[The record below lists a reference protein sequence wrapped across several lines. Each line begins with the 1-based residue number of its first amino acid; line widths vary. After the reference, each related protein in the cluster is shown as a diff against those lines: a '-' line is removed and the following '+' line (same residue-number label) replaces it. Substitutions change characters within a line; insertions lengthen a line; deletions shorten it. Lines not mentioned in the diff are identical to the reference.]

1 MCKQSHYDDGNKKEK
16 HKVPYTFSGKR
27 QGQKE
32 INAPGKKVRFDF
44 DTPVT
49 FTSHD
54 YSRMQL
60 EKAKHTDELER
71 GGDTFVTIDAIH
83 SGLGSNSCGQEQYEK
98 DKAKFEDFELSFVMT
113 FE

>member
-1 MCKQSHYDDGNKKEK
+1 MHTDYIYPQENGARTEVNWSEL
-16 HKVPYTFSGKR
+16 TSLT
-27 QGQKE
+27 
-32 INAPGKKVRFDF
+32 GKKVRFDF